1 MSQETTAQAAVSA
14 SGTAAVVLLLLAQM
28 PDMYRLFKGRIAVTD
43 LSVVP
48 SIGQLGNFVAWVVY
62 ALVKNEPAL
71 LRVNAIG
78 VGIGCFYL
86 AVFTYYSDRAGR
98 LAILRLAGGSFAV
111 LAIVCG
117 AIIGA
122 MTGDAR
128 ITALGWT
135 AVLCNTIMF
144 AAPLAAIRTA
154 LATMNPDAIPVL
166 LTAAGLACSV
176 LWGTYGILTSN
187 QFVLIPNGA
196 GVGLSLLQI
205 AIAAYI
211 MCAVRRRG
219 FQRVQMV
226 GGDGG
231 GDAESSLA
239 FGASETGVSAAAGS
253 GAHATRRKHTGSGS
267 DYNALGVGHDAEA
280 GQGQGGRTIL

>member
-28 PDMYRLFKGRIAVTD
+28 PDMYKLYKGKISISD

-48 SIGQLGNFVAWVVY
+48 SIGQLGNFVAWVTY

-78 VGIGCFYL
+78 VGIGLFYL
-86 AVFTYYSDRAGR
+86 AVFTFYSDRAGK

-111 LAIVCG
+111 LAIAYG

-122 MTGDAR
+122 MSGDAR
-128 ITALGWT
+128 VTALGWA
-135 AVLCNTIMF
+135 AVLCNVIMF

-154 LATMNPDAIPVL
+154 LSTMNPDAIPVL
-166 LTAAGLACSV
+166 LTLAGLACSV
-176 LWGTYGILTSN
+176 LWGVYGILTSN

-211 MCAVRRRG
+211 MVAVRRRG
-219 FQRVQMV
+219 FQRVQAAD
-226 GGDGG
+226 GGD
-231 GDAESSLA
+231 SSSSVEVA
-239 FGASETGVSAAAGS
+239 AGAGGVSDWGS
-253 GAHATRRKHTGSGS
+253 SATGSAHAARRKHSSSGG
-267 DYNALGVGHDAEA
+267 DYSALGLGLDAETGPA
-280 GQGQGGRTIL
+280 RTVL